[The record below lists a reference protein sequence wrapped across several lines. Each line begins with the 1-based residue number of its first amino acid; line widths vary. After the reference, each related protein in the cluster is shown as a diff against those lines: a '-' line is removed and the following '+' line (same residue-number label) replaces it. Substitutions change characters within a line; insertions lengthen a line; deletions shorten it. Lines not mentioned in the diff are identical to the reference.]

1 MEYEQERNGW
11 LVTLGQFFA
20 WVIASLGTIADVL
33 YIRGAF
39 TALLTV
45 LDRAH
50 AGSYAR
56 SGGIG
61 PDITFGFQ
69 LSALDQGLIFILSL
83 VAVSAVIAI
92 EYYFRK
98 GRPQGLLFQRIGKVF
113 GIELG
118 IIVVSILI
126 NLVA

>member
-1 MEYEQERNGW
+1 MEYEQERNGI
-11 LVTLGQFFA
+11 LISLGQFVA
-20 WVIASLGTIADVL
+20 WVVASLGTIADVL

-39 TALLTV
+39 TSLLTV
-45 LDRAH
+45 LDTAH
-50 AGSYAR
+50 ASAYAR

-61 PDITFGFQ
+61 PDLSFGYQ

-98 GRPQGLLFQRIGKVF
+98 GRPKGLLLPRIGKVF
-113 GIELG
+113 GIEMA
-118 IIVVSILI
+118 IIVVSII
-126 NLVA
+126 IKLVL